1 MDRCLIVVSRDR
13 PELWQELRQN
23 YAQAEGVEIILDRR
37 QDQRSSLSE
46 EGSDRRGLFTASPDF
61 QGQGFVVVP
70 RP

>member
-37 QDQRSSLSE
+37 QGQQWALSE
-46 EGSDRRGLFTASPDF
+46 DGTDRRSLLTVGPDV
-61 QGQGFVVVP
+61 QGQGFMVVP
-70 RP
+70 RL